1 MPATA
6 RAARANGVANGLSDP
21 QPRSTADE
29 VPALPATAAASP
41 PATRPA
47 VPRDHEFLPAVPS
60 STTTSTSSSSVM
72 PAGSPKGTA
81 RCLVRTRIPTRF
93 GADCYVHLYE
103 NSLDGKQHL
112 ALVFGQTLRSSSL
125 DAVIPGE
132 SDADRLLRGAAIA
145 DTDALLRA
153 AQTTKAPNVHARHAS
168 AVASSAATMVAS
180 ADLPLVRLHSEC
192 YTGETIGSVRCDC
205 GDQLDEAMRLMAR
218 HGSGV
223 IVYLRQEGRGIGL
236 LEKLR
241 AYNLQD
247 LGHDTVTANVLLN
260 HPPDLRTY
268 DVASL
273 MLRDLGLTSVRLLTN
288 NPDKLEQLTKVGI
301 RVVSR
306 TGMVPTHWARAHAAK
321 QRHHKKRVPNGTARL
336 HHIDILAGR
345 VAGAAALTPAG
356 SSDDDDDRSG
366 FDSQNERANG
376 TSRIA
381 TKAAARSAV
390 ANGNGAP
397 AAHDDSESDAE
408 DNADDDGTVYP
419 EMEAY
424 LRTKVE
430 RMRHMID
437 MEARAPSR
445 GPV

>member
-6 RAARANGVANGLSDP
+6 RAARANGVANGLGDL
-21 QPRSTADE
+21 QLKSTVDE
-29 VPALPATAAASP
+29 VPAASAAAAP

-47 VPRDHEFLPAVPS
+47 ARDHESLPAVPS
-60 STTTSTSSSSVM
+60 SSTTTTTNSAISAAV
-72 PAGSPKGTA
+72 PKGTA

-112 ALVFGQTLRSSSL
+112 ALVFGQTLRSASL

-168 AVASSAATMVAS
+168 AVAAAAAAPVD

-273 MLRDLGLTSVRLLTN
+273 MLRDLGVTAVRLLTN
-288 NPDKLEQLTKVGI
+288 NPDKLEQLTNVGI

-321 QRHHKKRVPNGTARL
+321 HRHHKKRVSNGAARL

-376 TSRIA
+376 TSRNA

-390 ANGNGAP
+390 VGNGV
-397 AAHDDSESDAE
+397 AHDDSESDAE
-408 DNADDDGTVYP
+408 DNADDDQDGAVYP

-437 MEARAPSR
+437 IEARAPSR

>member
-6 RAARANGVANGLSDP
+6 RAARANGAANGLNDL
-21 QPRSTADE
+21 QPKSTVDE
-29 VPALPATAAASP
+29 VPAASAAAP
-41 PATRPA
+41 PVTRPA
-47 VPRDHEFLPAVPS
+47 AARDHESLPAVPS
-60 STTTSTSSSSVM
+60 SGTTTST
-72 PAGSPKGTA
+72 PAAVAAPKGTA

-112 ALVFGQTLRSSSL
+112 ALVFGQTLRSASL

-145 DTDALLRA
+145 DTGALLRA

-168 AVASSAATMVAS
+168 AVAAAAAPAE

-241 AYNLQD
+241 YATHAFRLQPARSRATTRSRPTCCSTT
-247 LGHDTVTANVLLN
+247 HRYV
-260 HPPDLRTY
+260 RTY
-268 DVASL
+268 HVASL
-273 MLRDLGLTSVRLLTN
+273 MLRDLGVTSVRLLTN
-288 NPDKLEQLTKVGI
+288 NPDKLEQLTNVGI

-321 QRHHKKRVPNGTARL
+321 HRHHKKRVPNGAARL

-376 TSRIA
+376 TSRTA
-381 TKAAARSAV
+381 TKVARSAI
-390 ANGNGAP
+390 GNGA
-397 AAHDDSESDAE
+397 AGAHDDSESDAE
-408 DNADDDGTVYP
+408 DNADDENANGTVYP

>member
-6 RAARANGVANGLSDP
+6 HAARANGVVANGLNDP
-21 QPRSTADE
+21 QPKSTVDE
-29 VPALPATAAASP
+29 VPAASAAAPPGTRSATAH
-41 PATRPA
+41 
-47 VPRDHEFLPAVPS
+47 DHDSLPAVPS
-60 STTTSTSSSSVM
+60 SSTISTSVST
-72 PAGSPKGTA
+72 AATAPKGTA

-112 ALVFGQTLRSSSL
+112 ALVFGQTLRSASL

-153 AQTTKAPNVHARHAS
+153 ARTTKAPNVHARHAS
-168 AVASSAATMVAS
+168 AVSATGPTAD

-273 MLRDLGLTSVRLLTN
+273 MLRDLGVTSVRLLTN

-306 TGMVPTHWARAHAAK
+306 TGMVPTHWARAHVVK
-321 QRHHKKRVPNGTARL
+321 HRHHKKRVPNGAARL

-366 FDSQNERANG
+366 FDSQNERVNG
-376 TSRIA
+376 TSRNA
-381 TKAAARSAV
+381 TKAAAARSAAV
-390 ANGNGAP
+390 GNGA

-408 DNADDDGTVYP
+408 DNADDDETVYP
-419 EMEAY
+419 EMEVY